1 MKYNPYKFYFIISAI
16 LFSMAFSFLLWCCG
30 QWNWWLL
37 YFLAINFTVG
47 SLYFYDKVN
56 SVRGG
61 GDLGYKVIAGNN
73 KSTRVPE
80 MILHTLALL
89 GGSPT
94 ALISQKLFRHK
105 ISKKSFIIIYWL
117 IVLLQ
122 SGIILWFFSE

>member
-1 MKYNPYKFYFIISAI
+1 
-16 LFSMAFSFLLWCCG
+16 MAFGFLLWCCG

-37 YFLAINFTVG
+37 YFLAINFVAG
-47 SLYFYDKVN
+47 ILYLVDKI
-56 SVRGG
+56 
-61 GDLGYKVIAGNN
+61 IAGKN
-73 KSTRVPE
+73 KFTRVPE
-80 MILHTLALL
+80 RVLHTLALL

-122 SGIILWFFSE
+122 SGIILWFFRNALFVNM